1 MTPEEKLQFEQ
12 MKREIE
18 LLKRV
23 DDVDNLKYLKEKL
36 IGIKV
41 GANDTGVDIV
51 NNFTVSLITGNGSV
65 TTLDFPDGFL
75 KKKLQDG
82 SLAYIPYYSATR
94 F

>member
-75 KKKLQDG
+75 KTKLQDG
-82 SLAYIPYYSATR
+82 SLVYIPYYSATR